1 MSHCLHPCTF
11 NKDTITTALCL
22 CVLGLGIGGPR
33 EGWVASPHPS
43 EWRDLLVGLAVEVGR
58 GHWLWGPWLLS
69 RAMLTGMSHPNL
81 GPAELNTILKLV
93 AGPRGQSSAC
103 HLPMP
108 ANLGWG
114 VRVCEANHGSWISLK
129 DFFWGRINSSWLCH
143 HDCLGFDLGCCGS

>member
-69 RAMLTGMSHPNL
+69 RALLTLPSQLGTCRVKHNPEAGSRTSGTELSLPPAHACKPWVGGKGM
-81 GPAELNTILKLV
+81 
-93 AGPRGQSSAC
+93 
-103 HLPMP
+103 
-108 ANLGWG
+108 
-114 VRVCEANHGSWISLK
+114 
-129 DFFWGRINSSWLCH
+129 
-143 HDCLGFDLGCCGS
+143 